1 MSTVVYLSNQSIQI
15 ITGTRGSK
23 KITINDCCILDA
35 PEGSIINGTV
45 TDINSLADCLKEFW
59 QANSLNANDVYLVVN
74 SNKII
79 SKNLDV
85 PAMSE
90 RKERD
95 FIRREFAD
103 IEAGT
108 ERVYGSISFKPDSK
122 MTIVPMN
129 KLYVES
135 ATKEF
140 VETYIELFKLAGI
153 GLKGMYSGEGA
164 LISLTAS
171 TIAITRKT
179 FVMEVADNMNLTTIL
194 WVNGRFY
201 YYNSTRCFSV
211 PGTESYALDVGK
223 SVSQIIQFMQ
233 ANQIEYEL
241 EEIVLAGISSGNVPL
256 YRNAIESHG
265 INTPVSVFAD
275 TKRIKCNGN
284 YDIQRTI
291 QAVSGLGCVQ
301 KRQNFLVYYSGMH
314 KARKETDAGTM
325 KKIGAVAA
333 VTAVMLLGF
342 GGTFAY
348 KVMRNNKLTELK
360 DYNESPA
367 VISQASMYD
376 ALLARNTYISGQYY
390 AINEISDNLDTYPYC
405 SAEVRN
411 IIGTC
416 AKGYADVDIES
427 FNSDTGVV
435 TMVAKAENV
444 DLINQFIKRLT
455 DEDIFNNIDYTGYA
469 FEEDTELWN
478 IHVMCIL
485 SESAGKQGGE
495 ADAD

>member
-1 MSTVVYLSNQSIQI
+1 
-15 ITGTRGSK
+15 
-23 KITINDCCILDA
+23 
-35 PEGSIINGTV
+35 
-45 TDINSLADCLKEFW
+45 
-59 QANSLNANDVYLVVN
+59 
-74 SNKII
+74 
-79 SKNLDV
+79 
-85 PAMSE
+85 
-90 RKERD
+90 
-95 FIRREFAD
+95 
-103 IEAGT
+103 
-108 ERVYGSISFKPDSK
+108 
-122 MTIVPMN
+122 
-129 KLYVES
+129 
-135 ATKEF
+135 
-140 VETYIELFKLAGI
+140 
-153 GLKGMYSGEGA
+153 
-164 LISLTAS
+164 
-171 TIAITRKT
+171 
-179 FVMEVADNMNLTTIL
+179 
-194 WVNGRFY
+194 
-201 YYNSTRCFSV
+201 
-211 PGTESYALDVGK
+211 
-223 SVSQIIQFMQ
+223 
-233 ANQIEYEL
+233 
-241 EEIVLAGISSGNVPL
+241 
-256 YRNAIESHG
+256 
-265 INTPVSVFAD
+265 
-275 TKRIKCNGN
+275 
-284 YDIQRTI
+284 
-291 QAVSGLGCVQ
+291 
-301 KRQNFLVYYSGMH
+301 MH

-348 KVMRNNKLTELK
+348 KVIRNNKLTELK